1 MINRESEHSFKKF
14 SIFADIFRRFP
25 EIHGI
30 QTEAE
35 AVTTALM
42 TIATSRWTPRDEE
55 FAHLVTTER
64 RLRSN
69 ILRAIDGLELQL
81 FVDGKKDVVVANALR
96 EADVTLGSIALL
108 ADDMSIPSQE
118 KTVDE
123 ITGGEVQQTSFQES
137 LDEIERILALAS
149 AYEDSG
155 EFTATIES
163 FFDETLE
170 WADGILI
177 MFENVVE
184 ELDKVLQYLDQ
195 QLYSEFSPGEKQ
207 RIIIGIE
214 RIEDLKR
221 MYEKG
226 LGLIQEV
233 STLLREKQRRHFN
246 GDTSDLSDDDY
257 PDLDDEWG

>member
-1 MINRESEHSFKKF
+1 MINRESEHSFKEF

-25 EIHGI
+25 MIHDI

-42 TIATSRWTPRDEE
+42 NIATSRWTPRDEE
-55 FAHLVTTER
+55 FALLVRTVR

-69 ILRAIDGLELQL
+69 ILQQIDALEPQL
-81 FVDGKKDVVVANALR
+81 FVDGKKDAVVANALR
-96 EADVTLGSIALL
+96 EADATLGRIALL

-118 KTVDE
+118 ETVDE
-123 ITGGEVQQTSFQES
+123 VTGGDVQQTSFQES
-137 LDEIERILALAS
+137 LDEIERILTLAS

-155 EFTATIES
+155 DFAATIES

-170 WADGILI
+170 WADGILN

-184 ELDKVLQYLDQ
+184 ELDTVLQYLGQ

-221 MYEKG
+221 MYENG
-226 LGLIQEV
+226 LGLIREMSV
-233 STLLREKQRRHFN
+233 LLREKQRRHFD
-246 GDTSDLSDDDY
+246 GDTSDLGDDDY